1 MEFKELSFEQTQ
13 IRIIDGDRG
22 KNYPKKSDLR
32 QRGHTLFLNNKNI
45 INNYL
50 DDSFG
55 EYISE
60 EKSNLLRKGKLERG
74 DLVISTRGSIG
85 NVGYYSS
92 DIRTENI
99 RINSGMLIIRNFDNS
114 IDTEYLYVLMRSN
127 FMKQRY
133 KERISGSVQNQ
144 LPIRDFKKIKIPI
157 PDLHSQIIIKNVI
170 LTLDS
175 KIEINNKIISNLES
189 QAQAIFK
196 SWFVDFEP
204 FQDGDFVES
213 ELGMIPEG
221 WEVKELGEIINLY
234 DNKRVPISKMDR
246 DKMEKNYPYYGA
258 NGIIDYVDNY
268 LFDGKYLL
276 MGEDGTVRTE
286 EGFPILNYVDEKFW
300 VSNHAHIMR
309 GTLVSTEYIYLLL
322 SKMFINNIVTGAVQE
337 KINQRNLKKIKIIFP
352 EKKELESFEKI
363 IEPMFKMKL
372 YLNNQNIKLAELRD
386 ALLPKLMAGEIDV
399 SNIKIEGE
407 EVKNE

>member
-1 MEFKELSFEQTQ
+1 MEFKKVKLGEIIKVQ
-13 IRIIDGDRG
+13 IDNRGRNPEKYINYSKFPVIDNYLI
-22 KNYPKKSDLR
+22 KNEKYPNIKNVNRYIDEDTKNNFL
-32 QRGHTLFLNNKNI
+32 RGHLEKDDVIITLVGN
-45 INNYL
+45 
-50 DDSFG
+50 G
-55 EYISE
+55 
-60 EKSNLLRKGKLERG
+60 
-74 DLVISTRGSIG
+74 IG
-85 NVGYYSS
+85 NVTMVPSSKCVIIQNTLGLRCNELMTNDFLYYTLISNRNKIVKYNRGSS
-92 DIRTENI
+92 QPSIRKTDLFSYE
-99 RINSGMLIIRNFDNS
+99 INVPTIN
-114 IDTEYLYVLMRSN
+114 Y
-127 FMKQRY
+127 Q
-133 KERISGSVQNQ
+133 
-144 LPIRDFKKIKIPI
+144 KKITKI
-157 PDLHSQIIIKNVI
+157 LNS
-170 LTLDS
+170 LDS

-337 KINQRNLKKIKIIFP
+337 KINQRNLKGIKIIFP

-372 YLNNQNIKLAELRD
+372 YLNNQNTKLAELRD